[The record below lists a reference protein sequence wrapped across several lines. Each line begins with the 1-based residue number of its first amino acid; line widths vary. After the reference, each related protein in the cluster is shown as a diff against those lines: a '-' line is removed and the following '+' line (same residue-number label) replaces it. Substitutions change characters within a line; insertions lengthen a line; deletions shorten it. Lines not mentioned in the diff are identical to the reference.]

1 MPRQWL
7 LFLSARLL
15 QSVSHR
21 ISPPKFLGFHLNSL
35 FSLANLPVIFSC
47 QLKHFNILPGKD
59 NFCYL
64 ESFAVQDNATSVKI
78 TTTTIIKGFKTVL
91 VLPSTPSPGDTPLLQ
106 TQPPCTDVLEEGS
119 CQGLCALAC
128 PVDQDPPCA
137 SENSEV
143 LASASTT
150 HPQKDKPAT
159 SRFLQINALNYMVEM
174 DFRKQHIVLVGFFF

>member
-21 ISPPKFLGFHLNSL
+21 ISPPTFSGLHLNPL
-35 FSLANLPVIFSC
+35 FSLANLPIIFSC

-64 ESFAVQDNATSVKI
+64 ESFVVQDNATSVKI
-78 TTTTIIKGFKTVL
+78 TTTTIIKASRL
-91 VLPSTPSPGDTPLLQ
+91 SL
-106 TQPPCTDVLEEGS
+106 S
-119 CQGLCALAC
+119 CQAHPAQGTPPSYKHSHPAQMFWRKGAARGCVLWL
-128 PVDQDPPCA
+128 VQEIGDPPCA
-137 SENSEV
+137 SKNSEV

-159 SRFLQINALNYMVEM
+159 SRFLQINSLNYLVEM

>member
-35 FSLANLPVIFSC
+35 FSLANLPDIFSC

-78 TTTTIIKGFKTVL
+78 TTTTTTIIKASRL
-91 VLPSTPSPGDTPLLQ
+91 SL
-106 TQPPCTDVLEEGS
+106 S
-119 CQGLCALAC
+119 CQAH
-128 PVDQDPPCA
+128 PVQGTPPSYKHSHPAQMFWRKGAARGC
-137 SENSEV
+137 V
-143 LASASTT
+143 LWLVQWIRIPRVQARIARSWPV
-150 HPQKDKPAT
+150 HPQHTYKK
-159 SRFLQINALNYMVEM
+159 INL
-174 DFRKQHIVLVGFFF
+174 RHQGFYRSMP